1 MNNLETFLSNC
12 CQVALWIKN
21 QRKIIFSPIHTRG
34 QVRQRGTVTT
44 SFLPLWSLMR
54 ISSREPQREQ
64 LCMEYNHCTGLSGC
78 WCTFSTSKTMAYE
91 TCYFYIISFPSL
103 SFSSPSFP
111 LYVPV
116 SIYFI
121 YCLFLDFCG
130 ILMGPV
136 YCFCRMLFIN
146 NFLGYFWFYLT
157 LSPAIPNSRYCKFW
171 SSYGTCRIKW
181 VDISNSRKIDKDSMI

>member
-21 QRKIIFSPIHTRG
+21 QRKIIFFPIHTRG

-44 SFLPLWSLMR
+44 LFLPLWSLMR

-91 TCYFYIISFPSL
+91 TCYFYIISFPP
-103 SFSSPSFP
+103 SPSLP
-111 LYVPV
+111 LP
-116 SIYFI
+116 FLCM
-121 YCLFLDFCG
+121 CLFQYTSYTAFFSTSVVSLWDVYTVFVGCYLSITSLVISDF
-130 ILMGPV
+130 
-136 YCFCRMLFIN
+136 
-146 NFLGYFWFYLT
+146 
-157 LSPAIPNSRYCKFW
+157 
-171 SSYGTCRIKW
+171 
-181 VDISNSRKIDKDSMI
+181 ISH